1 MHRELKA
8 DATCPPAKN
17 LKSQQVKFNNF
28 INQYNNERPHEALGM
43 KTPSEV
49 HVRSNREHPRYI
61 RDWDYEKDLLTK
73 MVTVNGCI
81 CWYQDQIMILTALSG
96 KYVGLE
102 DLEGGLW
109 RVYYRHVEL
118 GILSEKTKRVYEVDD
133 FNL

>member
-8 DATCPPAKN
+8 DATRPPANN
-17 LKSQQVKFNNF
+17 LRSQQVKFNDF
-28 INQYNNERPHEALGM
+28 INQYNNERPHEALEM
-43 KTPSEV
+43 KTPSEA
-49 HVRSNREHPRYI
+49 HVRSSREYPRYI

-81 CWYQDQIMILTALSG
+81 CWYQDQIMISTALAG

-102 DLEGGLW
+102 DLEDGLW